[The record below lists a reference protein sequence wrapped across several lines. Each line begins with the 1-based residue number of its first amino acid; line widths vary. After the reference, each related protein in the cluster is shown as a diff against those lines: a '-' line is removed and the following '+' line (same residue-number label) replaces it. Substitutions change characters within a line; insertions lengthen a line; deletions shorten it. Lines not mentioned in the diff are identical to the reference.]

1 VVFIKPTT
9 DYSIYHEKIS
19 LIDPSGVQLT
29 GLSNYKSSISF
40 LQGFH
45 RFWFKENPHIQFRMV
60 YDFCRS
66 SIRISWHVV
75 LLPKVLIG
83 RPLHVDGISYY
94 QLDAE
99 SGKITQHKIDNLL
112 INNKPAIPPYGI
124 LSLLQQE
131 SLAGTV
137 AVANGAGA
145 PVLGAAQ

>member
-1 VVFIKPTT
+1 
-9 DYSIYHEKIS
+9 
-19 LIDPSGVQLT
+19 LT
-29 GLSNYKSSISF
+29 GLSNYKSSLSF

-45 RFWFKENPHIQFRMV
+45 RFWFKDNPHIQFRMV

-75 LLPKVLIG
+75 LLPKLVG

-112 INNKPAIPPYGI
+112 INNRPAIPPYGI

-131 SLAGTV
+131 SLGGV
-137 AVANGAGA
+137 SVGGA
-145 PVLGAAQ
+145 PVLGLTHAQ